1 MYKNNTL
8 ALCNMCIA
16 SVLQVFYTNKKKRGD
31 IMPASKAHIRATI
44 KYETK
49 SYDKLCIRIR
59 KDADI
64 TREDIQSAADQAG
77 ESVNAYI
84 MEAVKKRMEEE
95 K

>member
-1 MYKNNTL
+1 
-8 ALCNMCIA
+8 
-16 SVLQVFYTNKKKRGD
+16 
-31 IMPASKAHIRATI
+31 MPTSKSHIRATI

-64 TREDIQSAADQAG
+64 TREDIQAAADLKG
-77 ESVNAYI
+77 ESVNAYV
-84 MEAVKKRMEEE
+84 MEAVRRRIEEE